1 MGFNGISESFFHQD
15 TIRSIILFTMYYVT
29 SFYCNKYLFIPTLHG
44 NLEFHNYSI
53 HTIPN
58 TALLGVF
65 HGEPPGAT
73 QFTTNINLWQFSLLN
88 RSINST
94 LTRLISRP
102 TIMAVSF
109 TLVVSKITT
118 EYIWSHTKE
127 KPYLLRKSFPQ
138 KISTIGSFLFFC
150 LMNPRSTPLET
161 YFRIML
167 TFYQA

>member
-1 MGFNGISESFFHQD
+1 MRQCCVTVYRHISGVYNTRVFFGVIIHEIHRAVQEFYD
-15 TIRSIILFTMYYVT
+15 SSYALTHVWAARWAAMAFRSHFSIRTPYEALFCSQCITLLA
-29 SFYCNKYLFIPTLHG
+29 FYCNKYLFIPTLHG
-44 NLEFHNYSI
+44 NLKFHNYSI

-102 TIMAVSF
+102 TIIISF
-109 TLVVSKITT
+109 
-118 EYIWSHTKE
+118 
-127 KPYLLRKSFPQ
+127 
-138 KISTIGSFLFFC
+138 FLS
-150 LMNPRSTPLET
+150 L
-161 YFRIML
+161 
-167 TFYQA
+167 